1 MPFVSVIMPY
11 FKKELYVEDSI
22 KSILS
27 QSYKDFEI
35 IIIDD
40 ESSEQSSKVL
50 KNILQLDSR
59 IKLISNKKN
68 LGAGK
73 SRNEGIK
80 FAKGELIAFCDCDD
94 LWKQSKLEIQLR
106 FMNENN
112 INFSFTGYEL
122 INFKGYNIGYR
133 KAEKILDFEKL
144 KKSCDIGLSTV
155 VLKRYL
161 LDDKNFQFAE
171 LKTKEDYVLWLKLA
185 KNKIKFYG
193 LNESLSYWR
202 KSKDSLSSY
211 TFQKLIDG
219 YKVYR
224 IYLNYGRLKSLI
236 CLMRLSINYI
246 LKK

>member
-80 FAKGELIAFCDCDD
+80 FAKGGI
-94 LWKQSKLEIQLR
+94 KKL
-106 FMNENN
+106 FMFLE
-112 INFSFTGYEL
+112 T
-122 INFKGYNIGYR
+122 
-133 KAEKILDFEKL
+133 
-144 KKSCDIGLSTV
+144 KK
-155 VLKRYL
+155 
-161 LDDKNFQFAE
+161 
-171 LKTKEDYVLWLKLA
+171 
-185 KNKIKFYG
+185 
-193 LNESLSYWR
+193 
-202 KSKDSLSSY
+202 
-211 TFQKLIDG
+211 
-219 YKVYR
+219 
-224 IYLNYGRLKSLI
+224 
-236 CLMRLSINYI
+236 
-246 LKK
+246 